1 MTTLVAWP
9 TYSLMTNQLALLQW
23 VFMRMSVFSAVQ
35 KPHKWLVLSCWYTPH
50 PASWNC
56 KTGQTSHLS
65 VRQSRPR
72 VLCSNS
78 LDRVLLRFPGA
89 EDTVWNRVFD
99 KRVFCTRE
107 CLSPSPFRV
116 DEGFDFFPPLTRL
129 QRFLFF
135 FPSSNQIYA
144 QYIHISMQNWPW
156 RGRVSCSG
164 IYYPGSHYYK

>member
-1 MTTLVAWP
+1 MASTVMLIHASP
-9 TYSLMTNQLALLQW
+9 S
-23 VFMRMSVFSAVQ
+23 S
-35 KPHKWLVLSCWYTPH
+35 
-50 PASWNC
+50 SWNC

-116 DEGFDFFPPLTRL
+116 DEGFHFFSSSHPVATV
-129 QRFLFF
+129 FIF
-135 FPSSNQIYA
+135 FPSSNQTYA